1 MAASSRPRRSRPP
14 QGLTLVELVIAM
26 VVIGV
31 GLAGVMLAYSTVT
44 RGSAN
49 PVVQRQ
55 MQAIAEEMVE
65 EIALKPYVA
74 AANAAPANSC
84 ARDTWNDIGDYHGYA
99 TSGRIC
105 TIDGTPIAAL
115 EGYSVRVDVEAVTL
129 GSIAAARRI
138 TVTVSRSG
146 SADLVLRTWRT
157 DYAS

>member
-1 MAASSRPRRSRPP
+1 MAACSEGRRRTAS

-31 GLAGVMLAYSTVT
+31 GLAGVMLAYSTVM
-44 RGSAN
+44 RGSAD

-55 MQAIAEEMVE
+55 MQAIAEEMIE
-65 EIALKPYVA
+65 EIALKPFVA
-74 AANAAPANSC
+74 AANATPANAC
-84 ARDTWNDIGDYHGYA
+84 ARDTWNDIGDYDGFA
-99 TSGRIC
+99 SNGVIC
-105 TIDGTPIAAL
+105 SIDGTPIAAL
-115 EGYSVRVDVEAVTL
+115 AGYSVRVAVEAVAI
-129 GSIAAARRI
+129 GGIAVARRI